1 MKLGKHG
8 KEFSLKLDFLQK
20 WTLSMI
26 AQVIFLVMAVV
37 LTAET
42 IYIAVLNI
50 LPLKYFLIV
59 VVLALFC
66 FGIQTFLLLQKK
78 HKQLL
83 SYLSIAVSSLVLII
97 STVLLFFLVTFQKT
111 VAALPE
117 PQNQEQVEAPAVVV
131 AKEPFIIYLSGL
143 DTRGNSEIQEKG
155 LSDVNMLLVVN
166 PSTKELLMVNVPRDY
181 YVPLYGEKDKM
192 DKLTHAGTFGVNC
205 SMKTLNSLFDIDC
218 NYYVKVNFKSV
229 VDIVDA
235 LGGITVTSDFD
246 FSSRFSLSGKR
257 YYFNK
262 GENVLTGDEALAFA
276 RERKSFELGD
286 RQRGIH
292 QQKVIDAVLKK
303 AMSPAILNIK
313 NFQKVLSG
321 VTDNVKTNIS
331 YNDISDLIRMQ
342 LNDMSSWSI
351 KTISVSG
358 TGTSKPSYA
367 SGGEVLYVMIPD
379 MSTVEQAKKE
389 IDAVLNKVK

>member
-1 MKLGKHG
+1 MRLGKHG
-8 KEFSLKLDFLQK
+8 KEFSLKHVFCKK

-26 AQVIFLVMAVV
+26 AQVLFLFLAVV

-42 IYIAVLNI
+42 IYIGFLNI
-50 LPLKYFLIV
+50 LPLKYYLLV
-59 VVLALFC
+59 VVLAVFC
-66 FGIQTFLLLQKK
+66 CGIQAFLLLQKRYK
-78 HKQLL
+78 CLL
-83 SYLSIAVSSLVLII
+83 SWLSIAISALVLVF
-97 STVLLFFLVTFQKT
+97 SFVLLFFLATFQKT
-111 VAALPE
+111 VSALPE
-117 PQNQEQVEAPAVVV
+117 PQQQEQVEAPAVTV

-155 LSDVNMLLVVN
+155 LSDVNMLIVVN
-166 PSTKELLMVNVPRDY
+166 PSTKDLLMVNIPRDY

-205 SMKTLNSLFDIDC
+205 SMKTLNSLFNIEC

-246 FSSRFSLSGKR
+246 FSSKFSLSGKR

-262 GENVLTGDEALAFA
+262 GENTLTGDEALAFA
-276 RERKSFELGD
+276 RERKSFEAGD

-292 QQKVIDAVLKK
+292 QQKVINAILKK

-313 NFQKVLSG
+313 NLQNVLTG
-321 VTDNVKTNIS
+321 ITDNTRTNIS
-331 YNDISDLIRMQ
+331 YDDISDLIRMQ
-342 LNDMSSWSI
+342 LNDMSAWNIRS
-351 KTISVSG
+351 ISVNG
-358 TGTSKPSYA
+358 TGTSMPSYA
-367 SGGEVLYVMIPD
+367 SGGEILYVMIPD
-379 MSTVEQAKKE
+379 MNTVEQAKKE
-389 IDAVLNKVK
+389 IEAVLNKTK